1 MALSL
6 IVSVGQN
13 HSEDQDMMAFLQSF
27 SNSLIIIIVKGMK
40 QMRLLAVS
48 RSLQRADTT
57 LNRGQN
63 LGSDIAQ
70 WKNPSQ
76 LRILER
82 VGHND

>member
-13 HSEDQDMMAFLQSF
+13 HSEDQVMMAFLQSF

-48 RSLQRADTT
+48 RSLQRADT
-57 LNRGQN
+57 
-63 LGSDIAQ
+63 
-70 WKNPSQ
+70 PSTEA
-76 LRILER
+76 RI
-82 VGHND
+82 